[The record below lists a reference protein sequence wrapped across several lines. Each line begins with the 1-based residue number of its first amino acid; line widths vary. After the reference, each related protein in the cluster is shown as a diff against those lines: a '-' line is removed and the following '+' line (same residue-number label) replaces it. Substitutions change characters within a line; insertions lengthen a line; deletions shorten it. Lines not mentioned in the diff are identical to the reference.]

1 MSASVLKLRT
11 SQPYPLCFAALS
23 ALCGAWHLYR
33 DAAHALCS
41 NSIHVTNS
49 RAIDLVVWVRV
60 LVWWWCLVLSD
71 AALGDRPSDDAAV
84 VPIH

>member
-1 MSASVLKLRT
+1 MSVAEWLAEMGMEEYEVGQVIGHRACQCAEATDQSA
-11 SQPYPLCFAALS
+11 YPLCFAALS

-49 RAIDLVVWVRV
+49 HAIDLVVWVRV
-60 LVWWWCLVLSD
+60 PV
-71 AALGDRPSDDAAV
+71 A
-84 VPIH
+84 